1 MKGRTGSK
9 GRLIL
14 VGAGPGDPDLITV
27 RGAAALGKADVVLYD
42 ELASHELLSLVPD
55 HAQCINVGKRG
66 HDAPTRSQD
75 DVQQLAIRYAA
86 EGLTVVRL
94 KGGDPFIF
102 GRGGE
107 EASTAVRAGIEWEI
121 VPGVSAALAAP
132 AYAGI
137 PVTDRRHSASFA
149 VVTGHKDPTRVSRDL
164 SWGALAMAVDTLIV
178 LMGMRNLSEIVEAI
192 LAGGRSPDTPAAAV
206 MQGTLPEQ
214 RVVTAPLKDLPAAV
228 LEAGLGAPAS
238 VVVGDVVALRE
249 ELEWWESTPLFG
261 QRILVT
267 RARDQSAE
275 LASALRAAGAVP
287 DVRPLIELLPCDSA
301 PEQRVI
307 DQVLQDIETYDDILF
322 ASTNAVRF
330 FFYHAE
336 RLGLQ
341 NVSEKVRARILCI
354 GARTA
359 QAALS
364 QGLSA
369 HFVLAGGHGDAESM
383 LAEIVGTLAPSGRR
397 ILVPQSDLGRAILP
411 EGLRVAGAR
420 VDALPF
426 YRNVPTDVDEGAL
439 RLDLVAGQI
448 DALTFTSPSAV
459 ERFAGLL
466 DEEAHV
472 AATRCMIGAIGKTTA
487 EALKQ
492 AGLRADVIPSRP
504 DVRALAAALTDYVSG
519 RSKGGEAGPEEDPY

>member
-1 MKGRTGSK
+1 M
-9 GRLIL
+9 
-14 VGAGPGDPDLITV
+14 
-27 RGAAALGKADVVLYD
+27 
-42 ELASHELLSLVPD
+42 
-55 HAQCINVGKRG
+55 
-66 HDAPTRSQD
+66 
-75 DVQQLAIRYAA
+75 
-86 EGLTVVRL
+86 
-94 KGGDPFIF
+94 
-102 GRGGE
+102 
-107 EASTAVRAGIEWEI
+107 
-121 VPGVSAALAAP
+121 
-132 AYAGI
+132 
-137 PVTDRRHSASFA
+137 
-149 VVTGHKDPTRVSRDL
+149 
-164 SWGALAMAVDTLIV
+164 
-178 LMGMRNLSEIVEAI
+178 
-192 LAGGRSPDTPAAAV
+192 
-206 MQGTLPEQ
+206 
-214 RVVTAPLKDLPAAV
+214 
-228 LEAGLGAPAS
+228 
-238 VVVGDVVALRE
+238 
-249 ELEWWESTPLFG
+249 
-261 QRILVT
+261 
-267 RARDQSAE
+267 
-275 LASALRAAGAVP
+275 
-287 DVRPLIELLPCDSA
+287 
-301 PEQRVI
+301 
-307 DQVLQDIETYDDILF
+307 
-322 ASTNAVRF
+322 RF